1 MVITETVEHMSGGSK
16 RMAPLCVQ
24 CGKYRD
30 CVAHVGREQENGTHM
45 RTVW

>member
-16 RMAPLCVQ
+16 RMVSLCEL

-30 CVAHVGREQENGTHM
+30 CVTVDSREQENGALM
-45 RTVW
+45 RTVR